1 MQKIEYDTFG
11 NPGFVW
17 GKESFK
23 DRDQIVHI
31 IVLLGREVAE
41 RLPRPLSRSTLVIKF
56 RYSLKERS
64 VSVVFSIPRRFPAY
78 R

>member
-23 DRDQIVHI
+23 DRDQIVHG
-31 IVLLGREVAE
+31 IVLLG
-41 RLPRPLSRSTLVIKF
+41 
-56 RYSLKERS
+56 
-64 VSVVFSIPRRFPAY
+64 
-78 R
+78 